1 MSYQYTNNFARILA
15 KENILIRRSA
25 KAQTA
30 SFNMKTR
37 LLLLPVWENISEEL
51 HDMVLVHEVGHA
63 LDTPLDG
70 LFEGIASLNK
80 KYMTPA
86 VKDYIN
92 VVEDSR
98 VDRKQKVRYPGTLM
112 DYALGYKELYTRNF
126 FGIAKVVDV
135 NQLPFID
142 RINLYVKNGHHLG
155 LKFNPAEQVLVDAV
169 SATDTFDDVLDVTEA
184 IIKYVQ
190 LSEGLPQSAKEVELH
205 FAEETEAMESPFGDG
220 EAGDEEEGN
229 EEEGNEEGNASATV
243 EGISTDD
250 NGGTGQGASKKE
262 DKFKELKEVLNKAI
276 EDADQNV
283 LKNTPIPE
291 ADTYRALMDNL
302 DKKLS
307 RLTTPEPSIVNVSVS
322 DYQSVTVPYKKLLRR
337 DPITDAF
344 RKWRDEEKPN
354 VAYMVSEFERRKAAD
369 IHRRVRVDKTGVLNM
384 TGIHRYKYSDDIF
397 KRLDVLPEGKNHGLI
412 FLLDWSG
419 SMCEIIHET
428 MKQVLVLTM
437 FCRMTNIPFD
447 VYTFQTAGLSSNF
460 HRNKSVM
467 LDETSTDIVASGF
480 ALKNILSSKM
490 TASEYLTMSSYM
502 FEKTRKGVSLSG
514 DWSLGSTPLISALD
528 VLPNLVSD
536 FISQY
541 KVQVPTVIVLTDG
554 DSDMPNMGIYGR
566 TDGGYVFNNPKT
578 KKSYNSKSY
587 NSSVDARDV
596 VGAMVENLRDSTG
609 ARVVGIHLLDGG
621 DPACRYRYKV
631 PMTEQGFVV
640 TKERGYD
647 THYAVKT
654 NQLTLSRRGDSFWSR
669 FGMLDSDKLADA
681 LSSQA
686 KDMKATRFLL
696 KSFIDDISLDRT
708 T

>member
-25 KAQTA
+25 LARTA

-63 LDTPLDG
+63 LDTPFDG
-70 LFEGIASLNK
+70 LVNGIVNLEK
-80 KYMTPA
+80 KYKTPA

-126 FGIAKVVDV
+126 FGIAKAKDV

-142 RINLYVKNGHHLG
+142 RLNLSVKNGHHLG

-205 FAEETEAMESPFGDG
+205 FAEEDEAMEGEGEGEGGD
-220 EAGDEEEGN
+220 

-276 EDADQNV
+276 EDADKNV
-283 LKNTPIPE
+283 LKTTPIPE

-337 DPITDAF
+337 DPISDHF

-419 SMCEIIHET
+419 SMAEILHET

-447 VYTFQTAGLSSNF
+447 VYAFQTAGLSSDF
-460 HRNKSVM
+460 RRNKSMM

-490 TASEYLTMSSYM
+490 TANEYLTMSSFM
-502 FEKTRKGVSLSG
+502 FEKTQKGVSLSG

-578 KKSYNSKSY
+578 KKSYNS
-587 NSSVDARDV
+587 SVDARDV

-609 ARVVGIHLLDGG
+609 ARVVGIHLLDTGKLS
-621 DPACRYRYKV
+621 CRDRYKV
-631 PMTEQGFVV
+631 PMTEQGFLV

>member
-15 KENILIRRSA
+15 KENILIRRSK
-25 KAQTA
+25 KASAA

-70 LFEGIASLNK
+70 LVKGIASLDK
-80 KYMTPA
+80 KYKTSA

-126 FGIAKVVDV
+126 FGIAKVRDV

-169 SATDTFDDVLDVTEA
+169 AATETFDDVLDVTEA

-205 FAEETEAMESPFGDG
+205 FAEEAEAMEGPSGEGEG
-220 EAGDEEEGN
+220 EAGDE
-229 EEEGNEEGNASATV
+229 GNEEGKAGATV

-250 NGGTGQGASKKE
+250 NGSTGHGASKKE
-262 DKFKELKEVLNKAI
+262 DKFKELKEVLDKVI
-276 EDADQNV
+276 EDADKTV
-283 LKNTPIPE
+283 LKTTPIPE

-302 DKKLS
+302 DKKRS
-307 RLTTPEPSIVNVSVS
+307 ASMTAEPSIVNISVS

-337 DPITDAF
+337 DPISDPF

-419 SMCEIIHET
+419 SMSDIIHET

-447 VYTFQTAGLSSNF
+447 VYAFQTAGLRSDF
-460 HRNKSVM
+460 RRNKSVM

-490 TASEYLTMSSYM
+490 TANEYLTMSSFM
-502 FEKTRKGVSLSG
+502 FDKTHTSGNLSD
-514 DWSLGSTPLISALD
+514 DWSLGSTPLVSALN
-528 VLPNLVSD
+528 VLPNLVND

-554 DSDMPNMGIYGR
+554 DSDLPDMGIYGR

-578 KKSYNSKSY
+578 KKSYNS
-587 NSSVDARDV
+587 SVDPRNV

-609 ARVVGIHLLDGG
+609 ARVVGIHLLTGG
-621 DPACRYRYKV
+621 DPACRNRYKV
-631 PMTEQGFVV
+631 PMNAQGFAV

-654 NQLTLSRRGDSFWSR
+654 NQLTLSRRGDSFWSK

>member
-15 KENILIRRSA
+15 KENILIRRSR
-25 KAQTA
+25 KAFTA

-37 LLLLPVWENISEEL
+37 LLLLPVWEGISEEL

-70 LFEGIASLNK
+70 LVKGIASLDK
-80 KYMTPA
+80 KYKTSA

-126 FGIAKVVDV
+126 FGIAKVKDV

-142 RINLYVKNGHHLG
+142 RLNLSVKNGHHLG
-155 LKFNPAEQVLVDAV
+155 LKFNAAEQVLVDAV
-169 SATDTFDDVLDVTEA
+169 AATKTFDDVLDVTEA
-184 IIKYVQ
+184 IINYVQ
-190 LSEGLPQSAKEVELH
+190 LSEGLPQAAKEVELH
-205 FAEETEAMESPFGDG
+205 FAEEGPSGEG
-220 EAGDEEEGN
+220 EAGDEGD
-229 EEEGNEEGNASATV
+229 EEERNEDGKAGATV

-250 NGGTGQGASKKE
+250 SGSTGQGASKKE
-262 DKFKELKEVLNKAI
+262 DKFKELKEVLDKVI
-276 EDADQNV
+276 EDADKNV
-283 LKNTPIPE
+283 LKTTPIPE
-291 ADTYRALMDNL
+291 ADTYRAMMDNL
-302 DKKLS
+302 DKKRS
-307 RLTTPEPSIVNVSVS
+307 TSMTAEPSIVNISVS

-337 DPITDAF
+337 DPISDTF

-354 VAYMVSEFERRKAAD
+354 VAYIVSEFERRKAAD

-419 SMCEIIHET
+419 SMTHIIHET
-428 MKQVLVLTM
+428 LKQVLVLTM

-447 VYTFQTAGLSSNF
+447 VYTFQTAVMRSEF
-460 HRNKSVM
+460 RRTKSVM

-490 TASEYLTMSSYM
+490 TANEYLTMSSFMY
-502 FEKTRKGVSLSG
+502 EKTRISGSLSG
-514 DWSLGSTPLISALD
+514 DWSLCSTPLISALD
-528 VLPNLVSD
+528 VLPNLVND

-554 DSDMPNMGIYGR
+554 DSDLPNMGIYGR

-578 KKSYNSKSY
+578 KKSYNSA
-587 NSSVDARDV
+587 VDARDV

-609 ARVVGIHLLDGG
+609 ARVVGIHLLTGG
-621 DPACRYRYKV
+621 DPACRNRYKV
-631 PMTEQGFVV
+631 PMTAQGFAV

-654 NQLTLSRRGDSFWSR
+654 NQLTLSRRGDSFWSK